1 MMAVIVLMVVSARR
15 TGNGYLGT
23 HNDSNNTLGYTLTQQ
38 LIMTKSSNYYFP
50 NLSPVKKVGE
60 SSWGSHEYVAP
71 IFNLSQ
77 LVAHASATV
86 YNHRTVDGLVSEFP
100 SFVVD
105 LQRQFAGW

>member
-1 MMAVIVLMVVSARR
+1 MI
-15 TGNGYLGT
+15 
-23 HNDSNNTLGYTLTQQ
+23 
-38 LIMTKSSNYYFP
+38 KSSNYFFS

-60 SSWGSHEYVAP
+60 SSWGSHENVAA
-71 IFNLSQ
+71 ILNLSQ
-77 LVAHASATV
+77 LMAHASATV